1 MESSTDKRTTYNNQP
16 IGVFDSGVGG
26 LSILKALTEL
36 LPDEYF
42 YYYADTENCPYGPR
56 PAAEI
61 IELSSKVVDFFLE
74 KECKMVVVACN
85 TATAA
90 AIDHLRSQY
99 SIPFVGLEPAVKPAA
114 QQTKT
119 GHVGILATEGT
130 FQGRLYKTTSQEHAG
145 HIKLHLQVGHGL
157 VQAVEQNTI
166 ETLETRQ
173 LLTSY
178 LQPMLE
184 SGVDQIV
191 LGCTHYPFLI
201 PVIEELVDGQAVI
214 INPAP
219 AVARQAV
226 RMLKEHKIEAQ
237 PGLGQVVLLTA
248 SGVSDRMYSLWAQ
261 MAD

>member
-1 MESSTDKRTTYNNQP
+1 MGSSTDKHTTYNNQP

-26 LSILKALTEL
+26 LSILKELTKQ

-42 YYYADTENCPYGPR
+42 YYYADTAHCPYGPR
-56 PAAEI
+56 PAEEI

-74 KECKMVVVACN
+74 KDCKMVIVACN

-90 AIDHLRSQY
+90 AIDHLRSHY
-99 SIPFVGLEPAVKPAA
+99 NIPFVGLEPAVKPAA
-114 QQTKT
+114 KDTKT

-130 FQGRLYKTTSQEHAG
+130 FQGRLYKTTSQQHAG
-145 HIKLHLQVGHGL
+145 HVTLHLQVGHGL

-166 ETLETRQ
+166 ETAATRQ
-173 LLTSY
+173 LLNSY
-178 LQPMLE
+178 LEPMME
-184 SGVDQIV
+184 AGVDQIV

-201 PVIEELVDGQAVI
+201 PVIEELVDGKAVI

-226 RMLKEHKIEAQ
+226 RILKEYEIEAQ
-237 PGLGQVVLLTA
+237 SGLGQVVLLTA
-248 SGVSDRMYSLWAQ
+248 SGASDRMYSLWAQ
-261 MAD
+261 MGD